1 MKIFLASK
9 SPRRQELLK
18 KLGVPFT
25 VVSLEVSEIPDKN
38 INVQEQILDIARR
51 KAEAAIELL
60 KNREKGPFLVISADT
75 EVIHANQLMGKPEDE
90 QKAIETLVQLSG
102 QWHHVTT
109 ALVIITY
116 PDNILLT
123 HIETTKIKFK
133 DLSLNTIKTYVAT
146 GEPMD
151 KAGSYGIQG
160 LGRNLVEVIQG
171 DFENVVG
178 LPVNALAQ
186 LLADLD
192 LGPEKK

>member
-60 KNREKGPFLVISADT
+60 KNREQGPFLVISADT

-133 DLSLNTIKTYVAT
+133 DLSLNTIKTYIAT